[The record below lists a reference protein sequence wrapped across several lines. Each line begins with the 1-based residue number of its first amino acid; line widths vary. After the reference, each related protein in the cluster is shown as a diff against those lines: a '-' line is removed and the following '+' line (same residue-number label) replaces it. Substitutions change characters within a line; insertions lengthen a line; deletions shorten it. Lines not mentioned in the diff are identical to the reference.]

1 MSWNIVSLIFA
12 WLKHCESVMI
22 MVKYNKMF
30 IFYDILLKMV
40 VLTILIV
47 NDVIYKWLILQWV
60 IYCINISKG
69 KGKEWCEL
77 NNVSGKFW
85 NSKIPHWQHVV
96 NENSVACEKHGNIEV
111 F

>member
-1 MSWNIVSLIFA
+1 
-12 WLKHCESVMI
+12 
-22 MVKYNKMF
+22 MF
-30 IFYDILLKMV
+30 TFCDILVKMA

-47 NDVIYKWLILQWV
+47 NDVIYKWLILHWV
-60 IYCINISKG
+60 IYYRNISKG

-85 NSKIPHWQHVV
+85 TSKTPHWQYVV
-96 NENSVACEKHGNIEV
+96 NENSAICQKHGNVEV